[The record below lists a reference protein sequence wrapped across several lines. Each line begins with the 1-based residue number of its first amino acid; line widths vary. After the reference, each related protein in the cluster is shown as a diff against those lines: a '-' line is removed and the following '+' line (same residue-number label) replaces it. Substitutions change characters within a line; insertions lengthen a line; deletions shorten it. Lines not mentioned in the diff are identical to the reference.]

1 MKNKV
6 TGAKILPVALLFL
19 VGLAFGYFA
28 GKLIT
33 SGVPSTNNSLPVL
46 ISIFILSIPTFFLA
60 VAFHEAGHALAGI
73 WMNFKFTLF
82 IVGPLM
88 WNKEQSGWKFGWN
101 RNLNTAGGLV
111 MCLPQ
116 SAENLGNRFSIYVL
130 AGPVSSLILAL
141 VAYGIFD
148 LFTLN
153 PPPHLTLQILAY
165 FFLLLAMMSM
175 ILFISTIIPFQ
186 TGGFSSDGKR
196 ALSLLKGGDA
206 ARLEVLII
214 KITSE
219 SSSGIRPRLLNLADL
234 TEAQNLS
241 KTLKSSFGVYLNC
254 YFYQIALDNGDI
266 PLAEQYLLHYI
277 ADADSIPDG
286 IRSMVWLDAAFFYS
300 FGKNDLSEALIYW
313 DRFKPATLTSKAEVL
328 ATEAAISYLKG
339 EKELTQ
345 LKIKESMGELDNMLD
360 KGISIAL
367 HDKLLEL
374 KIRIEQAGNMI
385 ITVSRNEGYLS

>member
-6 TGAKILPVALLFL
+6 TWAKILPIALLFL
-19 VGLAFGYFA
+19 AGLAFGYFA
-28 GKLIT
+28 GKFIA
-33 SGVPSTNNSLPVL
+33 SGAPSTNNFLPVL
-46 ISIFILSIPTFFLA
+46 ISIFILGIPTFFLA

-88 WNKEQSGWKFGWN
+88 WNKEQTGWKFGWN
-101 RNLNTAGGLV
+101 KNLNTAGGLV
-111 MCLPQ
+111 ICLPR
-116 SAENLGNRFSIYVL
+116 SAENLGNRFSIYAL
-130 AGPVSSLILAL
+130 AGPVSSLILAV
-141 VAYGIFD
+141 VAYGIFN
-148 LFTLN
+148 LFSLD
-153 PPPHLTLQILAY
+153 PPPHQILQILAY
-165 FFLLLAMMSM
+165 FFLLLALISI

-196 ALSLLKGGDA
+196 ALNLLKGGDA

-214 KITSE
+214 KITTE

-241 KTLKSSFGVYLNC
+241 KTLKSPFGVYLNY
-254 YFYQIALDNGDI
+254 YFYQIAFDNGDI
-266 PLAEQYLLHYI
+266 ASAEQYLLHYI

-286 IRSMVWLDAAFFYS
+286 IRNMVWLDAAFFYS
-300 FGKNDLSEALIYW
+300 FGKNDLNEALVYW
-313 DRFKPATLTSKAEVL
+313 NQFKPATLTAKAEVF

-339 EKELTQ
+339 EKELTL
-345 LKIKESMGELDNMLD
+345 LKIKESMGELGNMMD

-374 KIRIEQAGNMI
+374 KIRIEQAGNMNI
-385 ITVSRNEGYLS
+385 SISTNEGYLS

>member
-6 TGAKILPVALLFL
+6 TWAKILPIALLFL
-19 VGLAFGYFA
+19 AGLAFGYFA
-28 GKLIT
+28 GKFIA
-33 SGVPSTNNSLPVL
+33 SGAPSTNNFLPVL
-46 ISIFILSIPTFFLA
+46 ISIFILGIPTFFLA

-88 WNKEQSGWKFGWN
+88 WNKEQTGWKFGWN
-101 RNLNTAGGLV
+101 KNLNTAGGLV
-111 MCLPQ
+111 ICLPR
-116 SAENLGNRFSIYVL
+116 SAENLGNRFSIYAL
-130 AGPVSSLILAL
+130 AGPVSSLILAV
-141 VAYGIFD
+141 VAYGIFN
-148 LFTLN
+148 LFSLD
-153 PPPHLTLQILAY
+153 PPPHQILQILAY
-165 FFLLLAMMSM
+165 FFLLLALISI

-196 ALSLLKGGDA
+196 ALNLLKGGDA

-214 KITSE
+214 KITTE

-241 KTLKSSFGVYLNC
+241 KTLKSPFGVYLNY
-254 YFYQIALDNGDI
+254 YFYQIAFDNGDI
-266 PLAEQYLLHYI
+266 ASAEQYLLHYI

-286 IRSMVWLDAAFFYS
+286 IRNMVWLDAAFFYS
-300 FGKNDLSEALIYW
+300 FGKNDLNEALVYW
-313 DRFKPATLTSKAEVL
+313 NQFNPATLTAKAEVF

-339 EKELTQ
+339 EKELTL
-345 LKIKESMGELDNMLD
+345 LKIKESMGELGNMMD

-374 KIRIEQAGNMI
+374 KIRIEQAGNMNI
-385 ITVSRNEGYLS
+385 SISTNEGYLS